1 MILHWRFDTPDLFHL
16 LSQDSHSS
24 SWKASS
30 FKVWSIDRD
39 GRHET
44 CTSTALEIFGREAS
58 LVIFRYGRVEYFMVT
73 KFWNGIVLEYPS
85 DHRFSLVRGC
95 WRKWKKFP
103 SAVYYSGISMLKI
116 YSTCAIDFSSTVCVG
131 RFHGCFF
138 SLPSPFLQPSRQKNA
153 VM

>member
-1 MILHWRFDTPDLFHL
+1 MILYWRFDTPDLFHL
-16 LSQDSHSS
+16 LSQGSHSS
-24 SWKASS
+24 SWRASS

-44 CTSTALEIFGREAS
+44 CTSAALEIFGREAS
-58 LVIFRYGRVEYFMVT
+58 RLQIRTRWILHGDQ
-73 KFWNGIVLEYPS
+73 GIVLEYPS

-95 WRKWKKFP
+95 WRKWKKFS

-116 YSTCAIDFSSTVCVG
+116 YSTCAIDFSSPVCVG

-138 SLPSPFLQPSRQKNA
+138 SFLPPFPQPSRQKNA